1 MSGITSVTLVVS
13 NHSPSI
19 CLYRRTRRLHAMR
32 WQPMHGASVV
42 TRCARI
48 KDRGKLSDF
57 LIPLNNSDLALSIL
71 SPLSEFCAHTV
82 QLSSMKASLRS
93 PVSISSFIISGKFRM
108 LINLIFTLLFSHRS
122 VFQVAR
128 YSSTQLDEK
137 DRHQETETCTCC
149 WRSYY
154 WKDD

>member
-71 SPLSEFCAHTV
+71 SPLSEFCAHT
-82 QLSSMKASLRS
+82 SSTLEHGGLATFSRLNLIIHHFWKVPHANQSYLHS
-93 PVSISSFIISGKFRM
+93 SFFSQVCISSCTV
-108 LINLIFTLLFSHRS
+108 LIDPTR
-122 VFQVAR
+122 
-128 YSSTQLDEK
+128 
-137 DRHQETETCTCC
+137 
-149 WRSYY
+149 
-154 WKDD
+154 